1 MEVMTTLE
9 RQIQRNRR
17 LLDSDP
23 NNVDLMLTYALDCLR
38 RDLRFEALVTF
49 QKALKQKE
57 TAEARLALAKIF
69 YLQSLYRESY
79 DELRRLFQID
89 SINIEGHALLHLL
102 NDKESA
108 PADLAPRL
116 AFVPSRAALSDEIIN
131 ERNERDLYRREVQE
145 YEAIAA
151 NGANDPEPILLY
163 CLKEAQKRTERVNEY
178 LEIMNGWEPL
188 AIDMPGFL
196 PADSTDV
203 KPVDTPSITEI
214 DKGAADSTSA
224 KEAEVAV
231 ESEPEVEESHSKRG
245 KKSRRKRNKENRHN
259 QAQTSESDEPE
270 HKEEAQAVPE
280 VVVPSPS
287 SEPVESVS
295 AADLPEN
302 ETTAEPENQ
311 IELAIPSEVE
321 SSESVCVSDTVAEP
335 EKTELAVAVADVVDS
350 NETSSTETIDSE
362 TENEP
367 EMAAEAP
374 ELVEAAVATVE
385 TAQAEAESDIPSEE
399 DLAREAM
406 FAEPLANM
414 CRVKGSV
421 RAIIFTACGRLVATE
436 GEFEG
441 AEVLAVKAADCLKV
455 MSCQGKSRLSV
466 LVSES
471 KACSIIMQQIN
482 DSYYI
487 LVDGRSITLGVLRQR
502 VERCR
507 TELAGFC

>member
-69 YLQSLYRESY
+69 YLQSLYHEAY

-108 PADLAPRL
+108 PSDLAPRL
-116 AFVPSRAALSDEIIN
+116 AFVPSRAALSDELIN
-131 ERNERDLYRREVQE
+131 ARNERDLYRREVQE

-151 NGANDPEPILLY
+151 NGVNDPEPILLY
-163 CLKEAQKRTERVNEY
+163 CLKEAQKRTERVNKY
-178 LEIMNGWEPL
+178 LEIMNDSEPL

-196 PADSTDV
+196 PADSTAA
-203 KPVDTPSITEI
+203 KPVEDAPAPTEAE
-214 DKGAADSTSA
+214 KSVVSSSA
-224 KEAEVAV
+224 KEAEAAS
-231 ESEPEVEESHSKRG
+231 ESEPEAEEVHSKRG

-259 QAQTSESDEPE
+259 QAQTSGSNEPE
-270 HKEEAQAVPE
+270 RKEESQAASE
-280 VVVPSPS
+280 VALSAPS
-287 SEPVESVS
+287 SELTEVVSAPELAADEKASEPEVESVQ
-295 AADLPEN
+295 AA
-302 ETTAEPENQ
+302 
-311 IELAIPSEVE
+311 E
-321 SSESVCVSDTVAEP
+321 SSNIETVTAPDTEIESDNQGSSIAATDVA
-335 EKTELAVAVADVVDS
+335 DS
-350 NETSSTETIDSE
+350 NEANVVEGTESSGEGELESATET
-362 TENEP
+362 
-367 EMAAEAP
+367 P
-374 ELVEAAVATVE
+374 ELVEAAVASAE
-385 TAQAEAESDIPSEE
+385 EAQAEAKIDIPSEE

-414 CRVKGSV
+414 CRIKGTV
-421 RAIIFTACGRLVATE
+421 RAIIFTSHGRLVATE

-441 AEVLAVKAADCLKV
+441 AEALAIKAADCLKV

-466 LVSES
+466 LISES
-471 KACSIIMQQIN
+471 KACSIIMQQIS

-507 TELAGFC
+507 AELAGFC